1 MINNAWGRQ
10 ALRVGAGGSRAAVD
24 PRGPEAAG
32 RRDVGRKAWSGRE
45 INKLEPPVWAHHPPL
60 PSQAATS
67 EKQMQGL
74 HATGGWVWAS
84 QVFINPA
91 QVGLAGPLGGS
102 ARP

>member
-1 MINNAWGRQ
+1 MHGGDR
-10 ALRVGAGGSRAAVD
+10 LCGLGLGA
-24 PRGPEAAG
+24 PGPLSTPVG
-32 RRDVGRKAWSGRE
+32 RRPLAGAMWGERRGVAGKYISWSHPCGRT
-45 INKLEPPVWAHHPPL
+45 PHPPLIL